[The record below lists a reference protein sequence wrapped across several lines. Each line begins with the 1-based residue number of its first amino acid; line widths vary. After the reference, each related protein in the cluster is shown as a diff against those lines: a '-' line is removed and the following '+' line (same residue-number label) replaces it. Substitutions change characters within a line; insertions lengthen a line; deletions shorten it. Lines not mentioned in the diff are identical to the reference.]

1 MRRLL
6 LPLGLA
12 LLALIVSSGCASVEP
27 KDFRALQTQV
37 QRNQM
42 EIRRLSREFEASRRP
57 QADMVAEV
65 ESLRQELARVRGQV
79 EETSHQLGR
88 MPRSVESMQQ
98 KSLAKQAEL
107 ESRLARLEA
116 YLGIKAGSAPPAK
129 PGPGR
134 TPAPSPALKAK
145 PRPKP
150 ASPKPKTAAQV
161 YELGIRLYKKKSY
174 QAARD
179 RFQEVLRRFP
189 KSKLG
194 ANARYW
200 IGQTYFAQKKYE
212 EAILAYNQVIK
223 RYPRSGKVPSA
234 LLKQGLAF
242 ARLGDKRT
250 AKIVLKKL
258 IRNHPKTKQAA
269 TARRVLKKM
278 K

>member
-6 LPLGLA
+6 LPLGLG
-12 LLALIVSSGCASVEP
+12 LLALVVAGGCASVEP
-27 KDFRALQTQV
+27 KDFRALQMQV

-42 EIRRLSREFEASRRP
+42 KIRRLSREFEASRRP

-65 ESLRQELARVRGQV
+65 ESLRQELARVRGRV
-79 EETSHQLGR
+79 EETNHQLGR

-116 YLGIKAGSAPPAK
+116 YLGIKAGAAPPAQ
-129 PGPGR
+129 P
-134 TPAPSPALKAK
+134 TPAAAPAAK
-145 PRPKP
+145 PKPKPKP
-150 ASPKPKTAAQV
+150 APAKPQTAAQV
-161 YELGIRLYKKKSY
+161 YDLGIRLYKKKSY